1 MIHALFLGVLCVF
14 VFESTFKT
22 MNGKFITF
30 EGPEGCGKSTQ
41 IKLLAEKLVAQSIR
55 VACFREP
62 GGTAT
67 GEAIR
72 NILQHD
78 AVGEPLADRAE
89 LLLFTASRA
98 QLMNQEILPALASGD
113 WVLCD
118 RFIDSTMA
126 YQGFARGMDIA
137 TLDRINDFA
146 IYEHK
151 PNLTILLDLE
161 IERGFQRL
169 EERYADGSESHDR
182 FEREAREFHQ
192 KVREGYHRLAER
204 EPDRF
209 RMINSDRPIEE
220 VTADIWN
227 AVKGVLL

>member
-1 MIHALFLGVLCVF
+1 M
-14 VFESTFKT
+14 S
-22 MNGKFITF
+22 GKFITF

-41 IKLLAEKLVAQSIR
+41 IKLLSEQLIQQGIK
-55 VACFREP
+55 VACTREP

-78 AVGEPLADRAE
+78 AAGEPLSDRAE

-98 QLMNQEILPALASGD
+98 QLVDRVILPALARGE

-126 YQGFARGMDIA
+126 YQGYARGMDIEM
-137 TLDRINDFA
+137 LDTINDFS
-146 IYEHK
+146 IYKRK
-151 PNLTILLDLE
+151 PDLTILLDLD

-169 EERYADGSESHDR
+169 AERYAEQKDSPDR
-182 FEREAREFHQ
+182 FERETRDFHQ
-192 KVREGYHRLAER
+192 RVREGYHKLAER
-204 EPDRF
+204 EPERF
-209 RMINSDRPIEE
+209 RIINSDRPLETVSAE
-220 VTADIWN
+220 IWTQ
-227 AVKGVLL
+227 VKGAML

>member
-1 MIHALFLGVLCVF
+1 
-14 VFESTFKT
+14 

-41 IKLLAEKLVAQSIR
+41 IKLLAEKLEAQGIK
-55 VACFREP
+55 VACTREP

-72 NILQHD
+72 NILQHN
-78 AVGEPLADRAE
+78 AAGETLGDRAE

-98 QLMNQEILPALASGD
+98 QLMDQVVLPALGRGE

-146 IYEHK
+146 IDSRN
-151 PNLTILLDLE
+151 PDLTLLLDLDVE
-161 IERGFQRL
+161 KGFQRL
-169 EERYADGSESHDR
+169 EERYSDGNETHDR
-182 FEREAREFHQ
+182 FEREARDFHHR
-192 KVREGYHRLAER
+192 VRDGYHKLAQR
-204 EPDRF
+204 EPERF
-209 RMINSDRPIEE
+209 RIIDADQIIDE
-220 VTADIWN
+220 VASNVWN
-227 AVKGVLL
+227 AVKEVLL

>member
-1 MIHALFLGVLCVF
+1 
-14 VFESTFKT
+14 

-30 EGPEGCGKSTQ
+30 EGPEACGKSTQ
-41 IKLLAEKLVAQSIR
+41 IKLLAEKLVAQGIR
-55 VACFREP
+55 VACTREP

-78 AVGEPLADRAE
+78 AAGEPLADRAE

-98 QLMNQEILPALASGD
+98 QLMDQKILPALEKGD

-126 YQGFARGMDIA
+126 YQGFARGMDIE
-137 TLDRINDFA
+137 TLDRINEFA

-151 PNLTILLDLE
+151 PDLTILLDLDV
-161 IERGFQRL
+161 ERSFQRL
-169 EERYADGSESHDR
+169 EERYADGNESHDR
-182 FEREAREFHQ
+182 FEREAREFHER
-192 KVREGYHRLAER
+192 VRDGFHRLAER
-204 EPDRF
+204 EPERF
-209 RMINSDRPIEE
+209 RIVNTDRPIEE
-220 VTADIWN
+220 VSADIWG
-227 AVKGVLL
+227 AVKGALL